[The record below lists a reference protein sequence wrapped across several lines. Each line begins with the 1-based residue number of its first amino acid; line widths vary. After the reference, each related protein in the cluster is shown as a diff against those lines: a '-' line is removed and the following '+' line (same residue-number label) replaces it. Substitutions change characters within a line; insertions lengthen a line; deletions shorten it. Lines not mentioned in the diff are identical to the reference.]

1 MEGEGRVMSDEWLL
15 KVERSR
21 CVGATICVS
30 TAPGVF
36 AIDVEGQ
43 SRPERESVPAGER
56 VMRAAELCPM
66 EAIRIT
72 DGASGRELFPG
83 EE

>member
-1 MEGEGRVMSDEWLL
+1 MSDDWRL

-21 CVGATICVS
+21 CVGSTICVS

-36 AIDVEGQ
+36 AMDAEGQ
-43 SRPERESVPAGER
+43 SRAERESVPAEER
-56 VMRAAELCPM
+56 VMRAAELCPL
-66 EAIRIT
+66 EAISII

-83 EE
+83 ER